1 MWNIFA
7 KGIRSLV
14 CSAIVAGFL
23 MDAVNA
29 NAQSS
34 YKQMESY
41 GQSLTDAQFDTWSKS
56 FKGETVSWTGKIVD
70 VDTKWFSSD
79 LKVSVDMDNTGVQDV
94 YFDVSKSVGM
104 SLMKGQTISFRGRIY
119 VVINTLGLFQVT
131 LEDVTIR

>member
-14 CSAIVAGFL
+14 CSVIVAGFL

-29 NAQSS
+29 NAQS

-41 GQSLTDAQFDTWSKS
+41 GQSLTDVQFDAWSKS
-56 FKGETVSWTGKIVD
+56 VKGKTVSWTGKIVD
-70 VDTKWFSSD
+70 VDTQWFSND
-79 LKVSVDMDNTGVQDV
+79 LKVSVDLDNTGVQDV

-119 VVINTLGLFQVT
+119 IVINTFALFQVT